1 MMDINLRLPFHLINI
16 FFPFLEKSQGCI
28 VNVSCMH
35 GHIASQGTISYN
47 MTKAGLEM
55 LTKAAALEYAP
66 FGI

>member
-1 MMDINLRLPFHLINI
+1 
-16 FFPFLEKSQGCI
+16 

-35 GHIASQGTISYN
+35 GHIPTQGTITYN

-55 LTKAAALEYAP
+55 LTKASALEYAP